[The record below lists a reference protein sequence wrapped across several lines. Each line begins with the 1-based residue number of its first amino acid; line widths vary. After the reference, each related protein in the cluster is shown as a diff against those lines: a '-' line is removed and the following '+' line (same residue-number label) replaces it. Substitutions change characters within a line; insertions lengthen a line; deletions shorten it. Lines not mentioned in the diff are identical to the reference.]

1 MEYHRCACCPRWLPR
16 VEGAHDAGHP
26 TGPTRSTSR
35 FAISIL
41 EAAKVLG
48 ISRSYAYQMAATGE
62 LPTLRLGRRILVP
75 VAALRELVGLDQL
88 R

>member
-1 MEYHRCACCPRWLPR
+1 MMQDARP
-16 VEGAHDAGHP
+16 AHTIDE
-26 TGPTRSTSR
+26 R

-75 VAALRELVGLDQL
+75 VAALRELVGLDH
-88 R
+88 

>member
-1 MEYHRCACCPRWLPR
+1 MQDTRPAPAI
-16 VEGAHDAGHP
+16 EG
-26 TGPTRSTSR
+26 R

-75 VAALRELVGLDQL
+75 VAALRELVGLDS
-88 R
+88 

>member
-1 MEYHRCACCPRWLPR
+1 MMQ
-16 VEGAHDAGHP
+16 D
-26 TGPTRSTSR
+26 TRPAPAIDER

-75 VAALRELVGLDQL
+75 VTALRELVGLDH
-88 R
+88 

>member
-1 MEYHRCACCPRWLPR
+1 MMQDTRP
-16 VEGAHDAGHP
+16 AHTIDE
-26 TGPTRSTSR
+26 R

-75 VAALRELVGLDQL
+75 VAALRELVGLDH
-88 R
+88 

>member
-1 MEYHRCACCPRWLPR
+1 MCMLSAFDP
-16 VEGAHDAGHP
+16 HDSKEQAMMQD
-26 TGPTRSTSR
+26 TRPAPAIDER

-75 VAALRELVGLDQL
+75 VAALRELVGLDH
-88 R
+88 